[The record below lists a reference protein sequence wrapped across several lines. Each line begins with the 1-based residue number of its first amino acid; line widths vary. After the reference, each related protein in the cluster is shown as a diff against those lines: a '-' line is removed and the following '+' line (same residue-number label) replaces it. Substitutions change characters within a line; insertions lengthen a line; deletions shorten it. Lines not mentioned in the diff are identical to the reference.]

1 MNNKLSPRHSVHRIF
16 VVMIFGLFLLFLL
29 LMLLFGARAYS
40 VSVAGSQKNNNL
52 YTAIAYVTAK
62 FRQHDTGT
70 DQKIYCDTLGN
81 SQALCMT
88 DIIEG
93 TKYITYIYLQDNN
106 LKELFTA
113 ADTSPSP
120 EMGTIIASLNDF
132 RIQEISD
139 HFYQITFQDCQG
151 EQSSLVLHSGTP

>member
-1 MNNKLSPRHSVHRIF
+1 
-16 VVMIFGLFLLFLL
+16 
-29 LMLLFGARAYS
+29 
-40 VSVAGSQKNNNL
+40 
-52 YTAIAYVTAK
+52 
-62 FRQHDTGT
+62 
-70 DQKIYCDTLGN
+70 
-81 SQALCMT
+81 MT

-132 RIQEISD
+132 RIQETSG

-151 EQSSLVLHSGTP
+151 EQSSLVLHSGTPWQKG

>member
-1 MNNKLSPRHSVHRIF
+1 MNDKLSPRHSVHRIF

-52 YTAIAYVTAK
+52 YTATAYVTAK

-70 DQKIYCDTLGN
+70 DQEIYCDTLGN

-93 TKYITYIYLQDNN
+93 AKYITYIYLQDNS

-113 ADTSPSP
+113 TDTSPSP
-120 EMGTIIASLNDF
+120 EMGYRKPPVTFTRLHF
-132 RIQEISD
+132 RIAREKKAAW
-139 HFYQITFQDCQG
+139 FCTP
-151 EQSSLVLHSGTP
+151 ELHDRKDNYYAKA

>member
-1 MNNKLSPRHSVHRIF
+1 
-16 VVMIFGLFLLFLL
+16 
-29 LMLLFGARAYS
+29 
-40 VSVAGSQKNNNL
+40 
-52 YTAIAYVTAK
+52 
-62 FRQHDTGT
+62 
-70 DQKIYCDTLGN
+70 
-81 SQALCMT
+81 MT

-93 TKYITYIYLQDNN
+93 TKYITYIYLQDNS

-132 RIQEISD
+132 RIQETSG

-151 EQSSLVLHSGTP
+151 EESSLVLHSGTP

>member
-1 MNNKLSPRHSVHRIF
+1 
-16 VVMIFGLFLLFLL
+16 
-29 LMLLFGARAYS
+29 MLLFGARAYS
-40 VSVAGSQKNNNL
+40 VSVADSQKNNNL
-52 YTAIAYVTAK
+52 YTASAYVTAK

-70 DQKIYCDTLGN
+70 DQEIYCDTLGK

-93 TKYITYIYLQDNN
+93 TKYITYIYLQDNS

-113 ADTSPSP
+113 ADAYARSP

-132 RIQEISD
+132 RIQETTG

-151 EQSSLVLHSGTP
+151 EQRAAWFCTPELHDRKDDYYAKA